1 MLQKL
6 SMRMYF
12 WRVNPILPILH
23 RPTLQL
29 TPENGAL
36 ILSICSVG
44 SLFLGT
50 AEATRYGSV
59 LFDRL
64 LKAMSQSVRI
74 YTISPERQHTN

>member
-1 MLQKL
+1 VFQKL
-6 SMRMYF
+6 CVRMYF
-12 WRVNPILPILH
+12 GRVNPVFPILH
-23 RPTLQL
+23 GPTLRP

-50 AEATRYGSV
+50 AEATHYGSV

-64 LKAMSQSVRI
+64 LKAMCQSVRI
-74 YTISPERQHTN
+74 YTIALERQHTN